1 MNLEAPFRATI
12 SGMVLICLGIA
23 VASANAEPPASYAWF
38 ALGLNVF
45 AGTYY
50 SIILIVRERL
60 AFFVEMA
67 RDSNAKQSIK
77 FLKTGCY
84 IFFSIWILYPIL
96 WFLGDKGVG
105 LISNTLDHVIM
116 AFLDVVCK

>member
-1 MNLEAPFRATI
+1 MSCVDSCRACSLTFVRLFR
-12 SGMVLICLGIA
+12 
-23 VASANAEPPASYAWF
+23 F
-38 ALGLNVF
+38 ALGLTVF
-45 AGTYY
+45 GGTYY

-60 AFFVEMA
+60 AFYVEMA

-96 WFLGDKGVG
+96 WFLGDKGSASSVPLYQAPRPLG
-105 LISNTLDHVIM
+105 ASVLM
-116 AFLDVVCK
+116 P

>member
-1 MNLEAPFRATI
+1 MSCIDSECLLPDVFLLFR
-12 SGMVLICLGIA
+12 
-23 VASANAEPPASYAWF
+23 F

-96 WFLGDKGVG
+96 WFLGDKVSASFCTSVPSPSPLGCFG
-105 LISNTLDHVIM
+105 AHASGDAAPTHSSLSP
-116 AFLDVVCK
+116 